1 MANAL
6 RIQEKVGA
14 FDLEQLLDVM
24 TFEVIEQ
31 KIIVD
36 LASHIPAATKA
47 ELEHFRTII
56 STRLMAIGRPNIRT
70 MQPP

>member
-1 MANAL
+1 MSRWRDSSKYYPTFDTLSQTVANAL

-36 LASHIPAATKA
+36 LASHIPAAAKA
-47 ELEHFRTII
+47 ELEH
-56 STRLMAIGRPNIRT
+56 
-70 MQPP
+70 